1 MKTLKQ
7 LERLRKAHKLIQ
19 QHKTGTPSE
28 FASKLHISERELFRT
43 INTLK
48 EMDAQV
54 FFNRKGNTYYYT
66 NIFELSVHI
75 SIQVLVDNEL
85 INIYGGR
92 TIFDKTTALLGLG
105 SERVYISSIKQK
117 NCAILNF

>member
-1 MKTLKQ
+1 MKTIKQ
-7 LERLRKAHKLIQ
+7 LERLKKAHKLIQ
-19 QHKTGTPSE
+19 QNKTGTPNE
-28 FASKLHISERELFRT
+28 FANKLHISERELFRT

-48 EMDAQV
+48 EMDAEV
-54 FFNRKGNTYYYT
+54 FFNRKSNTYYYT

-85 INIYGGR
+85 TTIYGGR
-92 TIFDKTTALLGLG
+92 TIFNKTTALLGLG

-117 NCAILNF
+117 YCAILNF